1 MTFFVDWQIINQQLE
16 WNYLWLK
23 CVFTHLA
30 GSNKLRGVFIGRVLV
45 SNKLIIQSVI
55 HIYRWRMFIFF
66 FITHTSET
74 ALEWIFSKFKH
85 IYEPISSQKSP
96 STCLSIWKFI
106 QKFKTPKRFKRLAS
120 LEMFSTA
127 ASVHFVFTIVHVLL
141 HQGDHWKHYTPLFS
155 VYHI

>member
-1 MTFFVDWQIINQQLE
+1 MKLSIAQVYFYAFSWFKPIRWILHTWSTGFKWV
-16 WNYLWLK
+16 NYPISCAYLSLD
-23 CVFTHLA
+23 
-30 GSNKLRGVFIGRVLV
+30 NVFI
-45 SNKLIIQSVI
+45 
-55 HIYRWRMFIFF
+55 F

-106 QKFKTPKRFKRLAS
+106 LKFKTPKRFKRLAS

-127 ASVHFVFTIVHVLL
+127 TSVHFVFTIMHVLL
-141 HQGDHWKHYTPLFS
+141 HQETTENITLHFFPSTTYKSKKCSWGKDEIWK
-155 VYHI
+155 